1 MWDNSYLENAKVI
14 VICMLFKRTLLDAKI
29 KMAISRI
36 FINSNKFC
44 NNNISKS
51 VVVFSNSAS
60 FHTSRFRS
68 LEKEPHIIKS
78 RFEDVPLSK
87 QPFSEFLWSNSEKF
101 SQRTS
106 LVRTWRVCKKKI
118 SIIHL
123 INWYFLYWKCENVKI
138 FKYFHSQGLWNSFS
152 FLNCPRFKIS
162 FADPV
167 MLQKHLCRIFSSK
180 KSCNSVSYFY
190 SKIKLPRSI
199 LLR

>member
-1 MWDNSYLENAKVI
+1 MQNYVHSKNTTFHLEQLCFGKTVQNFAKIYYLSSISRIFLISLSVWDNSYLENAKVI

-44 NNNISKS
+44 NNSISKS

-78 RFEDVPLSK
+78 RFQDVPLSK

-106 LVRTWRVCKKKI
+106 LVRTWRVC
-118 SIIHL
+118 
-123 INWYFLYWKCENVKI
+123 
-138 FKYFHSQGLWNSFS
+138 
-152 FLNCPRFKIS
+152 
-162 FADPV
+162 
-167 MLQKHLCRIFSSK
+167 
-180 KSCNSVSYFY
+180 
-190 SKIKLPRSI
+190 IKR
-199 LLR
+199 

>member
-14 VICMLFKRTLLDAKI
+14 VICMFFKRTWLDAKI

-44 NNNISKS
+44 NNSISKS

-106 LVRTWRVCKKKI
+106 LVRTWRVCKKNKHH
-118 SIIHL
+118 SSNQL
-123 INWYFLYWKCENVKI
+123 IFFILKMWKRENAYFQTQGPCICQLYYFYEYFLPKAK
-138 FKYFHSQGLWNSFS
+138 
-152 FLNCPRFKIS
+152 
-162 FADPV
+162 FAVFDKV
-167 MLQKHLCRIFSSK
+167 LF
-180 KSCNSVSYFY
+180 
-190 SKIKLPRSI
+190 
-199 LLR
+199 

>member
-1 MWDNSYLENAKVI
+1 MFWRNGTKFCQKLLFIQYRIFLISLSVWDNSYLENAKVI

-44 NNNISKS
+44 NNSKS

-106 LVRTWRVCKKKI
+106 LVRSWRVCIKNKHH
-118 SIIHL
+118 SSNQL
-123 INWYFLYWKCENVKI
+123 IFFILKMWKRENAYFQT
-138 FKYFHSQGLWNSFS
+138 QGPIVLFLW
-152 FLNCPRFKIS
+152 I
-162 FADPV
+162 
-167 MLQKHLCRIFSSK
+167 
-180 KSCNSVSYFY
+180 
-190 SKIKLPRSI
+190 LPP
-199 LLR
+199 

>member
-1 MWDNSYLENAKVI
+1 MWSIWTWNIQRMDQNLTKNFQSQNCVKKTIVFWRNGTKFCQKLLFIQYRIFLISLSVWDNSYLENAKVI

-44 NNNISKS
+44 NNSISKS
-51 VVVFSNSAS
+51 VVVVSNSAS

-106 LVRTWRVCKKKI
+106 LVRTWRVC
-118 SIIHL
+118 
-123 INWYFLYWKCENVKI
+123 
-138 FKYFHSQGLWNSFS
+138 
-152 FLNCPRFKIS
+152 
-162 FADPV
+162 
-167 MLQKHLCRIFSSK
+167 
-180 KSCNSVSYFY
+180 
-190 SKIKLPRSI
+190 IKR
-199 LLR
+199 

>member
-1 MWDNSYLENAKVI
+1 MWSIWTWNIQRMDQNLTKNFQLQNCVNLKKQLCFGETVQNSAKKLLFIQYRIFLISLSVWDNSYLENAKVI

-44 NNNISKS
+44 NNSISKS

-106 LVRTWRVCKKKI
+106 LVRTWRVCKKK
-118 SIIHL
+118 
-123 INWYFLYWKCENVKI
+123 
-138 FKYFHSQGLWNSFS
+138 
-152 FLNCPRFKIS
+152 
-162 FADPV
+162 
-167 MLQKHLCRIFSSK
+167 
-180 KSCNSVSYFY
+180 
-190 SKIKLPRSI
+190 
-199 LLR
+199 